1 MKLTDE
7 TAIKLLDKVESEDLY
22 CDVYDYPENEVTV
35 CDLQFLAD
43 EVSFILDSYHSWNS
57 WEPTARGEDLKRAK
71 DIVAHKDY
79 VWSDTGK
86 PCYDEFDIADARK
99 TINEVARL
107 ERLFTKLKNMGY
119 KGKWL

>member
-1 MKLTDE
+1 MELKDKKAVE
-7 TAIKLLDKVESEDLY
+7 LLRKVRSEDLY
-22 CDVYDYPENEVTV
+22 CDVYDYPQNEVKV

-86 PCYDEFDIADARK
+86 PCYDEFDISEARK

-107 ERLFTKLKNMGY
+107 ERLFKRLADMGY